1 MPKGLYPAQQ
11 YEYLVSLRYNKTE
24 RLKGR
29 KGTDGQTG
37 RQTDG
42 QADGRTGRQ
51 TGGWTGIYTEIASSA
66 C

>member
-1 MPKGLYPAQQ
+1 MPKGLYPTQK
-11 YEYLVSLRYNKTE
+11 YEYQVSLRYNKTE
-24 RLKGR
+24 RLIR

>member
-11 YEYLVSLRYNKTE
+11 YEYQVSLRYIKAE
-24 RLKGR
+24 RLIR
-29 KGTDGQTG
+29 VGTDGQTG